1 MESLRTTPSTSEP
14 MRVELPKERAGKDWA
29 AIAIKAVFPVA
40 VAVSLSIWFLAWRAP
55 LWLDETLAYWQV
67 NGGLGKLW
75 SRSALMPSSIGY
87 LFVLWLTKT
96 AFGSREVV
104 LKVPSLL
111 ALLAAVYFLYQA
123 VRRLLDQETAFL
135 ACIFFA
141 IEGNVVFAATD
152 ARPYAFALLATNLA
166 VFTFVRWMT
175 ERTIQRAILF
185 GAASAG
191 ILYFHYLFASV
202 LPVFAAYYLI
212 ARWQSIKE
220 DAKQLAAG
228 LAPFTLLTIP
238 LAVRVANLY
247 QSRDTHIVPEV
258 PHPLLMALNTLA
270 PKQLMVGFIAAVFGA
285 ALLRRLR
292 LPDGASFPSLVFGLL
307 LALVPAG
314 VLFALSAATPMHL
327 ILPRYL
333 SVVAPG
339 SALTW
344 ALLTRCIDSRLLR
357 QIFCVS
363 LVGVT
368 AFEAYSSPYSSWHEV
383 NFKQAH
389 VLVNANIAGEEGKV
403 PVLECSAFIES
414 NYEPLPTDRESEN
427 ALNSQIYYYPVNEPV
442 IMLPMYINAE
452 TGRIAAELVPQAALR
467 HQRFLLVAGLNS
479 YETIQW
485 LARYS
490 SPTFTARVIGDFR
503 EIVVV
508 EFTPTSVL
516 DQNPAPHF

>member
-1 MESLRTTPSTSEP
+1 MESLETAASTSEP
-14 MRVELPKERAGKDWA
+14 KAVELPEASAGRDWG
-29 AIAIKAVFPVA
+29 AIGTKVVFPLA
-40 VAVSLSIWFLAWRAP
+40 LAVSLSIWFLALRAP

-96 AFGSREVV
+96 VFGSREIV

-141 IEGNVVFAATD
+141 LEGNVVFAATD

-166 VFTFVRWMT
+166 VFAFVRWMAEPT
-175 ERTIQRAILF
+175 AQRAILF
-185 GAASAG
+185 GAAAAG

-212 ARWQSIKE
+212 ARWHSIKE
-220 DAKQLAAG
+220 DAKQIAAVLASFA
-228 LAPFTLLTIP
+228 LLTIP
-238 LAVRVANLY
+238 LAVRVASLY

-258 PHPLLMALNTLA
+258 PHPFLMALNTLA
-270 PKQLMVGFIAAVFGA
+270 PKQLMIGFIAAAFLA
-285 ALLRRLR
+285 ALLRKLR
-292 LPDGASFPSLVFGLL
+292 LPDGASFPAVVFGPL
-307 LALVPAG
+307 LAFVPAA

-344 ALLTRCIDSRLLR
+344 GILTRCIDSRLLR
-357 QIFCVS
+357 QIFCVG

-368 AFEAYSSPYSSWHEV
+368 AFEAYSSPYSGWHEV
-383 NFKQAH
+383 NFKHAH
-389 VLVNANIAGEEGKV
+389 ALVNANTAGEEGKV

-442 IMLPMYINAE
+442 IMLPLFRNAE
-452 TGRIAAELVPQAALR
+452 TERIAADLVTEAAQK

-479 YETIQW
+479 YQTIQW

-503 EIVVV
+503 ESVVV
-508 EFTPTSVL
+508 EFTPSSA
-516 DQNPAPHF
+516 DQTPVPQF